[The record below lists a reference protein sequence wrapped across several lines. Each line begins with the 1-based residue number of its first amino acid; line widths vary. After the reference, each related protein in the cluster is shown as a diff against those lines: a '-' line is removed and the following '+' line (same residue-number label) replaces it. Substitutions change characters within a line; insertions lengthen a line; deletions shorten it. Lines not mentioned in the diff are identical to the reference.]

1 MSLEPHYASEAA
13 AAPSEVIDSASEGG
27 APCFSRQHNDPHDLW
42 GLQGHW
48 DPVTVISGTL
58 FLHPSVA
65 QKGTETARQL
75 ERSNSNSDVPSRR
88 AKGWTSIGRA
98 PATEAGS
105 GSEPRRSV
113 KAPAP
118 ATSPHS
124 PSPSS
129 SPALAACPH
138 SRPLS

>member
-1 MSLEPHYASEAA
+1 MLFLHPPLGPAGALGACYCEAA
-13 AAPSEVIDSASEGG
+13 
-27 APCFSRQHNDPHDLW
+27 HDLW

-48 DPVTVISGTL
+48 EPVIVAGTL

-75 ERSNSNSDVPSRR
+75 ERSNSSDVPSRR

-98 PATEAGS
+98 PATEADS

-113 KAPAP
+113 RALAPGHE
-118 ATSPHS
+118 SPQPQSQLQSS
-124 PSPSS
+124 PSRMPSLK
-129 SPALAACPH
+129 ALV
-138 SRPLS
+138 LT